1 MLCFWLHQRPLFFV
15 FCCLPGTPTP
25 LGFILR
31 GWMGVADGYLPG
43 AEASSVGLPHHPR
56 KNEQNGVEVAFMKV
70 MGVGCPPLHTPTP
83 LLSFYLPQPLIFH
96 FCFFMGGLL
105 TRSLPTPVP
114 NSCLPSQINPHRPM
128 HTQHPDPPRK
138 MNWKGSMRTK

>member
-1 MLCFWLHQRPLFFV
+1 
-15 FCCLPGTPTP
+15 
-25 LGFILR
+25 
-31 GWMGVADGYLPG
+31 MGVADGYLPG

-96 FCFFMGGLL
+96 FCFFMGGGFKLAL
-105 TRSLPTPVP
+105 FLGVG
-114 NSCLPSQINPHRPM
+114 CAWVCGALMGEGRPELGA
-128 HTQHPDPPRK
+128 D
-138 MNWKGSMRTK
+138 NWKGSMRM